1 MKYQLLTSLL
11 IITLSFTYINNN
23 YVHDGKHF
31 LKGFLTS
38 IEVKDFQLDDS
49 CLGHETEEQLQ
60 KIESA
65 IRKENS
71 ILLLTLAYETFAL
84 IKKKCPSEEIK
95 KILKDSK
102 EAYES
107 KKMLYNA
114 TNNSKEL
121 MQELHQLLDERN
133 PEKVGKIIGNIVNIC
148 VYNKPSTVN
157 ENLTFLGVDMNEVKG
172 LLDMGKKEVELFVDG
187 FFEGVSKVPY
197 EQNKC
202 HKELDGFQDDI
213 VQVVINIIKALKT
226 KSNIIDSLKGVYEL
240 AQRLMPLNENCHF
253 SGLTIQLMA
262 LSTKLGISKLV
273 FNVTTSPKETY
284 NDIRGIY
291 LAVEAKDFR
300 AAGVSFGKLFKL
312 GLNYSTQ

>member
-1 MKYQLLTSLL
+1 MKYQILISLV
-11 IITLSFTYINNN
+11 IITVSFSYINTN
-23 YVHDGKHF
+23 YVHEGKHF

-38 IEVKDFQLDDS
+38 IEGKEVQLDDS
-49 CLGHETEEQLQ
+49 CLGHETEELLD

-71 ILLLTLAYETFAL
+71 ISLLTSLYETISL
-84 IKKKCPSEEIK
+84 IEKKCPSEEIK

-107 KKMLYNA
+107 RKMLYNA
-114 TNNSKEL
+114 TNNSRDF
-121 MQELHQLLDERN
+121 MHDLHQLLDERN
-133 PEKVGKIIGNIVNIC
+133 PEKVGKLIGNIVNIC
-148 VYNKPSTVN
+148 VYNKLSTAI
-157 ENLTFLGVDMNEVKG
+157 ENLTFLGIEMNDVKG

-202 HKELDGFQDDI
+202 HKELDGFQEDI
-213 VQVVINIIKALKT
+213 VQAVTNLINALKT
-226 KSNIIDSLKGVYEL
+226 KTNIIDSFKGVYEL

-253 SGLTIQLMA
+253 SGLSIQLMA
-262 LSTKLGISKLV
+262 LSTKPGIAKLV
-273 FNVTTSPKETY
+273 FNLTTSPKQTY
-284 NDIRGIY
+284 TDIKEIY
-291 LAVEAKDFR
+291 SGVEANDFR
-300 AAGVSFGKLFKL
+300 AAGVSYGKLLKL